1 MTKGELRK
9 EMLKDV
15 ISINAMQRWT
25 RKMELLKEADFTQG
39 LNCQSGL
46 LLTSVP
52 TITVVNI

>member
-1 MTKGELRK
+1 
-9 EMLKDV
+9 MLKDV

-25 RKMELLKEADFTQG
+25 RKMELLNEADFTQG